1 MWSKQLTTTYKTITE
16 KKNLGSRLFD
26 EAQKSKSA
34 MSHIL
39 RSFPLEHRKNKE
51 HTLWNVVA
59 VSGIPAFSEA
69 RSFSDLATIA

>member
-1 MWSKQLTTTYKTITE
+1 MWSKQLTTTYKTIIE

-34 MSHIL
+34 VSHIL

-51 HTLWNVVA
+51 HTL
-59 VSGIPAFSEA
+59 
-69 RSFSDLATIA
+69 